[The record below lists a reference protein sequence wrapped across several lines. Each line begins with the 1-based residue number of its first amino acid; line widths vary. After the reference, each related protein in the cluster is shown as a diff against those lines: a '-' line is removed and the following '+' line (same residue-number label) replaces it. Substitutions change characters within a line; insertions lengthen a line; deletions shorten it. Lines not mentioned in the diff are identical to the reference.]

1 MMDEEKRIVTMMG
14 EAGRRIATITWKNIF
29 DLFEVDCVE
38 DFGDTRT
45 IETKFF
51 KDEAQAQTF
60 AEQFVWRENYGN
72 V

>member
-1 MMDEEKRIVTMMG
+1 MMDEEKRIVTMVG
-14 EAGRRIATITWKNIF
+14 DAGKRIATITWKNLF
-29 DLFEVDCVE
+29 DLFEVDCVDDDGE
-38 DFGDTRT
+38 ICITNT
-45 IETKFF
+45 QFF

>member
-1 MMDEEKRIVTMMG
+1 MMDEEKRIVTFMG
-14 EAGRRIATITWKNIF
+14 DAGKRIATITWKNIF

-38 DFGDTRT
+38 EFGDSR
-45 IETKFF
+45 IVETKYF

-60 AEQFVWRENYGN
+60 AEHFTFGEKYGN